1 MNTAKQVASA
11 QSVLV
16 APLGQSREPLTNL
29 PQLLGHGV
37 ISSSCPNLL
46 QCAAGEVASAERLE
60 ALLQGA
66 VQHRLG
72 AAVGIG
78 KEQLGHG
85 QQEELQPDAEAAS
98 QVGADHACN
107 TKTPETS
114 RPAAAALAAVRS
126 LTWMQAVAGD
136 GGSLQPV
143 G

>member
-1 MNTAKQVASA
+1 MDTQNQVASGG
-11 QSVLV
+11 SVLA

-37 ISSSCPNLL
+37 VSSSRPNLL
-46 QCAAGEVASAERLE
+46 QRAAGEVASAERLQ
-60 ALLQGA
+60 ALPQGA

-78 KEQLGHG
+78 EEQLGRG
-85 QQEELQPDAEAAS
+85 QQEQLQPDAEAAS
-98 QVGADHACN
+98 QVGADHACD

-114 RPAAAALAAVRS
+114 CPAAAAPAAVRS
-126 LTWMQAVAGD
+126 LTWVQAVAGD